1 MHLNL
6 NKSLILGLAAIS
18 LTATTGILTTNVSA
32 KSYARITS
40 NQALQTAPQN
50 RNVTTNGT
58 SALYTKAGTLRGAR
72 VIASKYTLQRYGT
85 SKKSSQYFRAYRV
98 ATTNR
103 GSVYYKIV
111 SFNGVYRGWIY
122 GGNVSGTFSG
132 GVNPANTMEN
142 ANMPVQKTGYTLNN
156 INKYTLWVDPKWSQY
171 KAKQVDMS
179 SYTPGDTFTIS
190 DAAMKTRENYYT
202 TKSLMIRILRSSAG
216 YMPAA

>member
-103 GSVYYKIV
+103 GSTKLCRLMASTVV
-111 SFNGVYRGWIY
+111 G
-122 GGNVSGTFSG
+122 
-132 GVNPANTMEN
+132 
-142 ANMPVQKTGYTLNN
+142 
-156 INKYTLWVDPKWSQY
+156 
-171 KAKQVDMS
+171 
-179 SYTPGDTFTIS
+179 FTV
-190 DAAMKTRENYYT
+190 AMFQAPFRV
-202 TKSLMIRILRSSAG
+202 G
-216 YMPAA
+216 

>member
-103 GSVYYKIV
+103 GL
-111 SFNGVYRGWIY
+111 F
-122 GGNVSGTFSG
+122 
-132 GVNPANTMEN
+132 
-142 ANMPVQKTGYTLNN
+142 
-156 INKYTLWVDPKWSQY
+156 
-171 KAKQVDMS
+171 
-179 SYTPGDTFTIS
+179 
-190 DAAMKTRENYYT
+190 T
-202 TKSLMIRILRSSAG
+202 TKLCRLMASTVVGFTVAMFQAPFRVG
-216 YMPAA
+216 

>member
-85 SKKSSQYFRAYRV
+85 SKNQ
-98 ATTNR
+98 
-103 GSVYYKIV
+103 V
-111 SFNGVYRGWIY
+111 SISELTGLLPPTGVCLLQ
-122 GGNVSGTFSG
+122 NCV
-132 GVNPANTMEN
+132 V
-142 ANMPVQKTGYTLNN
+142 
-156 INKYTLWVDPKWSQY
+156 
-171 KAKQVDMS
+171 
-179 SYTPGDTFTIS
+179 
-190 DAAMKTRENYYT
+190 
-202 TKSLMIRILRSSAG
+202 
-216 YMPAA
+216 